1 MSELESSKKLV
12 IDAYEAGDSKALVVG
27 LLKLQKTT
35 IRKYLAEKNEVVF
48 ANDSEGLNSKIETA
62 KKHFIDAYE
71 AGDSEALVSGLLKLQ
86 KTTIRK
92 YLAEKKEV
100 VFANN
105 SEGLN
110 SKIATAEKHVID
122 AYEAGD
128 SEALVVALDAML
140 KANIEI
146 HQSIKRSNVIEDNG
160 PSLISALEQLRLKL
174 LDLTGR
180 NRLINFKHTPGKS
193 LQFVEG
199 NPAAIYTKLVENT
212 NGSISIH
219 GLPEPAR
226 SDWVEFHGR
235 LQRPE
240 PREWAKSKSVSTT
253 YDILVE
259 SSDQWNVRAL
269 IYPDDLAKHCRKI
282 EREAML
288 AIEET
293 GANML
298 FLVLGFLEFPEQ
310 RDSDKSFTA
319 PLISLP
325 VSLQK
330 KEVAG
335 IQQFSLQYTGD
346 DISENLSLREKL
358 RNDFGLVLPELAE
371 EQIDINGYFSEV
383 QAIIKN
389 QHGFAVKHRVS
400 LCLLSFSN
408 MLLVR
413 DLDPTK
419 WPSNGDKNSLIDH
432 PIVREVFE
440 GRADD
445 GGAGFSLA
453 EEHLV
458 EEGPGAS
465 IPLVYDADSS
475 QHSALIDVLSLKK
488 NLVIEGPPGT
498 GKSQTITNLIAA
510 CLAEGKKVLF
520 VAEKLAALDVV
531 KNRLSLAGLDP
542 FVLELHSNKTNKKR
556 VLEEIAKRTT
566 FRPNDSVD
574 LPRLQRQ
581 LEAHR
586 QDLKTYS
593 DLINSSSHN
602 AFGLTLHEIM
612 WRAEKHRQGLRNTVS
627 NKERMLSQITISDAM
642 QISQFEFAR
651 RMDALGYLSTQYESI
666 GCFDASCAFW
676 GFYPE
681 RLIPGDEIRIT
692 QLFEAADDW
701 GQALVDASKHLSQI
715 LGGPV
720 HKLSLAFSGKQL
732 AALKHLLE
740 TANQQLPLH
749 LIPGFF
755 EDDKTGATAA
765 KKIEAFAK
773 EIEQFHHLKSVVK
786 LALKVELSVTKSG
799 ADDLK
804 SLKIYADRLGTEL
817 GTLNELQSLH
827 QQLVDMTGK
836 LSAANAAV
844 ISFLDR
850 KNIPY
855 DGSKQKLEQ
864 LLSFTDLILDT
875 PEEHFHLQTPGL
887 TRDGAVQA
895 IDQLLALQAE
905 WTGLEKELDDT
916 LYVDT
921 LPHEEEIKEAILTLR
936 EGDAWYRIF
945 QSRWRKAIGLHKA
958 LQRTKLTIP
967 RQKQLEQLEH
977 IIKLLGLKEQWKS
990 SPTWTRFIGLPVPAI
1005 PYPLEEYL
1013 SLAKW
1018 NRRIK
1023 VASEDIQA
1031 ALIDP
1036 ISFTASQARALRRDF
1051 STVKVEITTAIA
1063 AFEGINKKLK
1073 LLSMVSRSHLI
1084 ETAIE
1089 QTGRFTQAIKK
1100 QLAWLELY
1108 AKREASFTQVLASCS
1123 AALKRA
1129 ELQAQIDANDCVIE
1143 LLGDLYLGVDT
1154 DCSTALEALSFG
1166 QSIDRLELL
1175 PKIKCKLRS
1184 EHPIEGCRTL
1194 VAALEN
1200 VHTGLQNIDNLNNT
1214 LCHFG
1219 KFEIGVWTRAAG
1231 DQDLELFVSAL
1242 HGAIQRAVH
1251 DQDILLPWSQYL
1263 TRRKEAIE
1271 LTLKEFVELLEN
1283 GRIKPAELSNAYAYC
1298 TYSTITRDAF
1308 RNIPKL
1314 SNFTGLRHNQIRDE
1328 FKRIDREII
1337 SLRGKRIAYE
1347 CSRNAL
1353 PPTGRS
1359 GARVDD
1365 RTEMVLLHYLMPQ
1378 QRPRMPLRKI
1388 LTRAGV
1394 SIQALKPC
1402 FMMGPQAV
1410 AQYLTPGAIKFDLVI
1425 MDEASQLKPEE
1436 AIGSIARGGQLV
1448 VVGDP
1453 KQLPP
1458 TSFFSRMSQ
1467 DGESNEDQF
1476 ITTDAESILDIC
1488 SSHFRPTR
1496 SLRWHYRSQH
1506 HSLIAFSN
1514 QSFYR
1519 GNLIIFPSPYGQGGK
1534 LGVRAVYLADAI
1546 YENQTNLREAKRV
1559 VDAVIEHI
1567 SIRPNESLGI
1577 VTLNIKQRD
1586 LVAELLE
1593 ERLRSVRGADKY
1605 REHWISE
1612 GAPLFIK
1619 NLENVQG
1626 DERDAIIISTTFGKP
1641 PGSSAVRQNFGPI
1654 SRQGGWRRLNV
1665 LFTRAKRSIALYTSM
1680 RPEDIVMDGATPDGT
1695 KALRNYLEYART
1707 GSLATVEETGREAD
1721 SDFEISVMDILKQS
1735 GYEVTP
1741 QLGVAGYRIDIA
1753 VKHPDSH
1760 GSYLAA
1766 IECDGATYHSALSVR
1781 DRDRIRQE
1789 ILESLGWRG
1798 RIWRIWSTDWFRT
1811 PRQETE
1817 KLIGF
1822 LNDLRK
1828 SWKPEHARAESWIE
1842 ERSASSE
1849 AEEPGTAK
1857 GEAIQSSAQTEAER
1871 EAVSSVLIETDSDIE
1886 VEVGDIVRYI
1896 DLAKPSDVLTVQITS
1911 EKDDFAHGMFSKSR
1925 PLAQVLLGAL
1935 VGDQVILHLAGAAS
1949 KSFQII
1955 EIQPFDRESRN
1966 SQLLET
1972 VSVQRVLGQPS
1983 SSPSVPSGSRQGRG
1997 RRSTYSSYSERNL
2010 ERLAA
2015 SFDAEILKERGRGG
2029 RLWLVLSDLPEVRE
2043 VLKSW
2048 GFTYAENKGW
2058 WK

>member
-1 MSELESSKKLV
+1 MSDSASSL
-12 IDAYEAGDSKALVVG
+12 
-27 LLKLQKTT
+27 T
-35 IRKYLAEKNEVVF
+35 
-48 ANDSEGLNSKIETA
+48 
-62 KKHFIDAYE
+62 
-71 AGDSEALVSGLLKLQ
+71 
-86 KTTIRK
+86 
-92 YLAEKKEV
+92 
-100 VFANN
+100 
-105 SEGLN
+105 
-110 SKIATAEKHVID
+110 
-122 AYEAGD
+122 
-128 SEALVVALDAML
+128 
-140 KANIEI
+140 
-146 HQSIKRSNVIEDNG
+146 
-160 PSLISALEQLRLKL
+160 SALEQLRLKL

-180 NRLINFKHTPGKS
+180 NRLINFKHTAGKS

-199 NPAAIYTKLVENT
+199 HPAAIYQKLVEAN
-212 NGSISIH
+212 NKASISVL

-226 SDWVEFHGR
+226 RDWVERNGR

-240 PREWAKSKSVSTT
+240 PREWAKSAGVSTG
-253 YDILVE
+253 YDISGAGEDSDE
-259 SSDQWNVRAL
+259 SNVRAL
-269 IYPDDLAKHCRKI
+269 MYPDDLAKHCRKI
-282 EREAML
+282 EREATL

-298 FLVLGFLEFPEQ
+298 FLVLGFLEFPDQ
-310 RDSDKSFTA
+310 RDSDKTFTA
-319 PLISLP
+319 PLISVP

-371 EQIDINGYFSEV
+371 EQIDVNGYFAEI
-383 QAIIKN
+383 QAIIKK
-389 QHGFAVKHRVS
+389 QPGFALKHRVS

-419 WPSNGDKNSLIDH
+419 WPSNGDENSLIDH

-520 VAEKLAALDVV
+520 VAEKLAALEVV

-566 FRPNDSVD
+566 FRPNHPND
-574 LPRLQRQ
+574 LPRLQQQ

-586 QDLKTYS
+586 KDLKAYT
-593 DLINSSSHN
+593 DLINSIAHN
-602 AFGLTLHEIM
+602 AFGLTLHQIM
-612 WRAEKHRQGLRNTVS
+612 WRAEKHRQGLS
-627 NKERMLSQITISDAM
+627 NEESMLSQINISDAT
-642 QISQFEFAR
+642 QISEFEFGR
-651 RMDALGYLSTQYESI
+651 RMDCLGYLGSQYKSV
-666 GCFDASCAFW
+666 GGFDASCTFW

-681 RLIPGDEIRIT
+681 RLIPGDEVKLT
-692 QLFEAADDW
+692 QLFEAADGW
-701 GQALVDASKHLSQI
+701 GQALVDASKHFSQV
-715 LGGPV
+715 LGGRV
-720 HKLSLAFSGKQL
+720 HNLSLSFSGEQL
-732 AALKHLLE
+732 AMLKHLLE

-755 EDDKTGATAA
+755 EDDETGAAAA
-765 KKIEAFAK
+765 KTIEAFAK
-773 EIEQFHHLKSVVK
+773 QVEQFHSLEGAVK
-786 LALKVELSVTKSG
+786 AALKLESSVTKSG

-804 SLKIYADRLGTEL
+804 SLKRQADSLGAEL
-817 GTLNELQSLH
+817 GTLNELRSLH
-827 QQLVDMTGK
+827 QQLVETAGK
-836 LSAANAAV
+836 LSAANMAV
-844 ISFLDR
+844 ISFLGG

-864 LLSFTDLILDT
+864 LLSFTDLILDA

-905 WTGLEKELDDT
+905 WTGLEKELGDS

-921 LPHEEEIKEAILTLR
+921 LPHEGDIKQAILTLR

-945 QSRWRKAIGLHKA
+945 QGRWRKAVGLHKA
-958 LQRTKLTIP
+958 LQRTKLKMP
-967 RQKQLEQLEH
+967 GQKRLEQLEK

-990 SPTWTRFIGLPVPAI
+990 SPTWTQFIGLPAPAT
-1005 PYPLEEYL
+1005 PSPLEGYL
-1013 SLAKW
+1013 ALAKW
-1018 NRRIK
+1018 NRGIK

-1031 ALIDP
+1031 VLIDP
-1036 ISFTASQARALRRDF
+1036 ISFTADQARALRREF
-1051 STVKVEITTAIA
+1051 SAVKLEITTAIS
-1063 AFEGINKKLK
+1063 AFKSINEKLK
-1073 LLSMVSRSHLI
+1073 RLSEFSGSHLI
-1084 ETAIE
+1084 EKVTE
-1089 QTGRFTQAIKK
+1089 KTGEFTEALEDRFE
-1100 QLAWLELY
+1100 WLEL
-1108 AKREASFTQVLASCS
+1108 EARSQATFNQVVTGCD
-1123 AALKRA
+1123 AALERSALKSQI
-1129 ELQAQIDANDCVIE
+1129 QANARVKT
-1143 LLGDLYLGVDT
+1143 LLGELYLGVDT
-1154 DCSTALEALSFG
+1154 DCATAIEALSFG
-1166 QSIDRLELL
+1166 QSIDGLNLS
-1175 PKIKCKLRS
+1175 PQVKYKLRS
-1184 EHPIEGCRTL
+1184 GHPIETCRTL
-1194 VAALEN
+1194 IAALED
-1200 VHTGLQNIDNLNNT
+1200 VHTGLQHVENLIGT
-1214 LCHFG
+1214 LSQFG
-1219 KFEIGVWTRAAG
+1219 TFEMDTWTGAPA
-1231 DQDLELFVSAL
+1231 DEDLELFVSAL
-1242 HGAIQRAVH
+1242 HGAVQKAVQ
-1251 DQDILLPWSQYL
+1251 DQDLLIPWSLYI
-1263 TRRKEAIE
+1263 TRRKEASE
-1271 LTLKEFVELLEN
+1271 LTLNEFVDLLEKK
-1283 GRIKPAELSNAYAYC
+1283 RIKPDELTDAYAYC
-1298 TYSTITRDAF
+1298 TYSTITREAF
-1308 RNIPKL
+1308 RNIPEL
-1314 SNFTGLRHNQIRDE
+1314 GRFTGLKHNQIRDE
-1328 FKRIDREII
+1328 FKRLDREII
-1337 SLRGKRIAYE
+1337 SLRGKAIAYE
-1347 CSRNAL
+1347 CSRKAS
-1353 PPTGRS
+1353 PPPGRS

-1365 RTEMVLLHYLMPQ
+1365 RTEMVLLNYLMPQ
-1378 QRPRMPLRKI
+1378 QRPRMPVRKI
-1388 LTRAGV
+1388 LTRAGG

-1410 AQYLTPGAIKFDLVI
+1410 AQYLAPGVIKFDLVI

-1436 AIGSIARGGQLV
+1436 AIGSVARGGQLV

-1458 TSFFSRMSQ
+1458 TSFFSRMTQ
-1467 DGESNEDQF
+1467 DGDGGDDHF
-1476 ITTDAESILDIC
+1476 TTTDAESILDVC

-1514 QSFYR
+1514 HSFYR

-1559 VDAVIEHI
+1559 VEAVVEHI
-1567 SIRPNESLGI
+1567 ATRPNESLGI

-1586 LVAELLE
+1586 LIAELLE
-1593 ERLRSVRGADKY
+1593 ERLKSVRGADSY
-1605 REHWISE
+1605 RDHWAVE
-1612 GAPLFIK
+1612 GQPLFIK

-1626 DERDAIIISTTFGKP
+1626 DERDAIVISTTFGKP
-1641 PGSSAVRQNFGPI
+1641 AGSSAVRQNFGPI

-1665 LFTRAKRSIALYTSM
+1665 LFTRAKKSIAIYTSL
-1680 RPEDIVMDGATPDGT
+1680 RPEDIVMDGTTPDGT

-1707 GSLATVEETGREAD
+1707 GSLTTYEETDREPD
-1721 SDFEISVMDILKQS
+1721 SDFEISVMDMLKLR

-1753 VKHPDSH
+1753 VKHPDAP

-1766 IECDGATYHSALSVR
+1766 IECDGASYHSALSVR

-1817 KLIGF
+1817 KLISF
-1822 LNDLRK
+1822 LEDQRA
-1828 SWKPEHARAESWIE
+1828 SWKPEHASGESWIE
-1842 ERSASSE
+1842 EGQGAGQSTARVIQEVEQVENTAQ
-1849 AEEPGTAK
+1849 AE
-1857 GEAIQSSAQTEAER
+1857 IER
-1871 EAVSSVLIETDSDIE
+1871 EAVSSVLIDTEDDLEI
-1886 VEVGDIVRYI
+1886 EVGDVIRYV
-1896 DLAKPSDVLTVQITS
+1896 DLANPNDVLTVQITHG
-1911 EKDDFAHGMFSKSR
+1911 KDDFANGIVNESR
-1925 PLAQVLLGAL
+1925 PLAQALLGAV
-1935 VGDQVILHLAGAAS
+1935 VGDEVALHLAGSAS
-1949 KSFQII
+1949 KTFQVI
-1955 EIQPFDRESRN
+1955 EIKR
-1966 SQLLET
+1966 T
-1972 VSVQRVLGQPS
+1972 
-1983 SSPSVPSGSRQGRG
+1983 
-1997 RRSTYSSYSERNL
+1997 
-2010 ERLAA
+2010 
-2015 SFDAEILKERGRGG
+2015 EI
-2029 RLWLVLSDLPEVRE
+2029 
-2043 VLKSW
+2043 
-2048 GFTYAENKGW
+2048 
-2058 WK
+2058 

>member
-1 MSELESSKKLV
+1 MSDSASSL
-12 IDAYEAGDSKALVVG
+12 
-27 LLKLQKTT
+27 T
-35 IRKYLAEKNEVVF
+35 
-48 ANDSEGLNSKIETA
+48 
-62 KKHFIDAYE
+62 
-71 AGDSEALVSGLLKLQ
+71 
-86 KTTIRK
+86 
-92 YLAEKKEV
+92 
-100 VFANN
+100 
-105 SEGLN
+105 
-110 SKIATAEKHVID
+110 
-122 AYEAGD
+122 
-128 SEALVVALDAML
+128 
-140 KANIEI
+140 
-146 HQSIKRSNVIEDNG
+146 
-160 PSLISALEQLRLKL
+160 SALEQLRLKL

-180 NRLINFKHTPGKS
+180 NRLINFKHTAGKS

-199 NPAAIYTKLVENT
+199 HPAAIYQKLVEAN
-212 NGSISIH
+212 NKASISVL

-226 SDWVEFHGR
+226 RDWVERNGR

-240 PREWAKSKSVSTT
+240 PREWAKSAGVSTG
-253 YDILVE
+253 YDISGAGEDSDE
-259 SSDQWNVRAL
+259 SNVRAL
-269 IYPDDLAKHCRKI
+269 MYPDDLAKHCRKI
-282 EREAML
+282 EREATL

-298 FLVLGFLEFPEQ
+298 FLVLGFLEFPDQ
-310 RDSDKSFTA
+310 RDSDKTFTA
-319 PLISLP
+319 PLISVP

-371 EQIDINGYFSEV
+371 EQIDVNGYFAEI
-383 QAIIKN
+383 QAIIKK
-389 QHGFAVKHRVS
+389 QPGFALKHRVS

-413 DLDPTK
+413 DLDPNK
-419 WPSNGDKNSLIDH
+419 WPSNGDENSLIDH

-458 EEGPGAS
+458 EEGPGAI

-520 VAEKLAALDVV
+520 VAEKLAALEVV

-566 FRPNDSVD
+566 FRPNHPND
-574 LPRLQRQ
+574 LPRLQQQ

-586 QDLKTYS
+586 KDLKAYT
-593 DLINSSSHN
+593 DLINSIAHN
-602 AFGLTLHEIM
+602 AFGLTLHQIM
-612 WRAEKHRQGLRNTVS
+612 WRAEKHRQGLS
-627 NKERMLSQITISDAM
+627 NEESLLSQININDAT
-642 QISQFEFAR
+642 QISEFEFGR
-651 RMDALGYLSTQYESI
+651 RMDCLRYLDSQYKSV
-666 GCFDASCAFW
+666 GGFDASCTFW

-681 RLIPGDEIRIT
+681 RLIPGDEVKLT
-692 QLFEAADDW
+692 QLFEAADGW
-701 GQALVDASKHLSQI
+701 GQALVNASKHFSQV
-715 LGGPV
+715 LGGRV
-720 HKLSLAFSGKQL
+720 HNLSLAFSREQMVVL
-732 AALKHLLE
+732 NRLLE

-755 EDDKTGATAA
+755 EDDETGAAAA
-765 KKIEAFAK
+765 KTIEAFAK
-773 EIEQFHHLKSVVK
+773 QVEQFHSLEGAVK
-786 LALKVELSVTKSG
+786 AALKLESSVTKSG
-799 ADDLK
+799 TDDLK
-804 SLKIYADRLGTEL
+804 SLKRQAESLGAEL
-817 GTLNELQSLH
+817 GRLNELQSLH
-827 QQLVDMTGK
+827 QQLVETAAK
-836 LSAANAAV
+836 LSAANMAV
-844 ISFLDR
+844 ISFLGGR
-850 KNIPY
+850 NIPY

-864 LLSFTDLILDT
+864 LLSFTDLVLDS

-895 IDQLLALQAE
+895 IDQLLALQSE
-905 WTGLEKELDDT
+905 WTGLEKELVDS

-921 LPHEEEIKEAILTLR
+921 LPHEGVIKQAILTLR

-945 QSRWRKAIGLHKA
+945 QGRWRKAVGLHKA
-958 LQRTKLTIP
+958 LQRIKLKMP
-967 RQKQLEQLEH
+967 GQKRLEQLEQ
-977 IIKLLGLKEQWKS
+977 IVKLLGLKEQWES
-990 SPTWTRFIGLPVPAI
+990 SPTWTQFIGLPAPAT
-1005 PYPLEEYL
+1005 PSPLEGYL
-1013 SLAKW
+1013 ALAKW
-1018 NRRIK
+1018 NRGIK

-1031 ALIDP
+1031 VLIDP
-1036 ISFTASQARALRRDF
+1036 ISFTADQARALRREF
-1051 STVKVEITTAIA
+1051 SAVKLEITTAIS
-1063 AFEGINKKLK
+1063 AFKTINEKLK
-1073 LLSMVSRSHLI
+1073 RLSEFSGSHLI
-1084 ETAIE
+1084 EKVME
-1089 QTGRFTQAIKK
+1089 KTGEFTVALEDRFE
-1100 QLAWLELY
+1100 WLEL
-1108 AKREASFTQVLASCS
+1108 EARSQATFTQVLNGCD
-1123 AALKRA
+1123 AALERST
-1129 ELQAQIDANDCVIE
+1129 LRSQIQANARVKT
-1143 LLGDLYLGVDT
+1143 LLGELYLGVDT
-1154 DCSTALEALSFG
+1154 DCETAIEALSFG
-1166 QSIDRLELL
+1166 QSIDGLNLS
-1175 PKIKCKLRS
+1175 PQVKYKLRS
-1184 EHPIEGCRTL
+1184 GHPIETCRTL
-1194 VAALEN
+1194 AAALEG
-1200 VHTGLQNIDNLNNT
+1200 VYTGLQHVENLVVT
-1214 LCHFG
+1214 LSQFG
-1219 KFEIGVWTRAAG
+1219 KFEMDTWTGAPA
-1231 DQDLELFVSAL
+1231 DEDLELFVSAL
-1242 HGAIQRAVH
+1242 HGAVQKAVQ
-1251 DQDILLPWSQYL
+1251 DQDILIPWSLYI
-1263 TRRKEAIE
+1263 TRRKEASE
-1271 LTLKEFVELLEN
+1271 LTLTEFVERLEKK
-1283 GRIKPAELSNAYAYC
+1283 RIKSDELTDAYAYC

-1308 RNIPKL
+1308 RNIPEL
-1314 SNFTGLRHNQIRDE
+1314 GRFTGLKHNQIRDE
-1328 FKRIDREII
+1328 FKRLDREII
-1337 SLRGKRIAYE
+1337 SLRGKAIAYE
-1347 CSRNAL
+1347 CSRKAS
-1353 PPTGRS
+1353 PPPGRS

-1365 RTEMVLLHYLMPQ
+1365 RTEMVLLNYLMPQ
-1378 QRPRMPLRKI
+1378 QRPRMPVRKI
-1388 LTRAGV
+1388 LTRAGG

-1410 AQYLTPGAIKFDLVI
+1410 AQYLTPGVIKFDLII

-1467 DGESNEDQF
+1467 DGDGSDDQF
-1476 ITTDAESILDIC
+1476 TTTDAESILDVC

-1559 VDAVIEHI
+1559 VDAVVEHI
-1567 SIRPNESLGI
+1567 ATRPNESLGI

-1586 LVAELLE
+1586 LIAELLE
-1593 ERLRSVRGADKY
+1593 ERLRSVRGADTY
-1605 REHWISE
+1605 RENWITE

-1654 SRQGGWRRLNV
+1654 SLQGGWRRLNV

-1680 RPEDIVMDGATPDGT
+1680 RPEDIVMDGTTPDGT

-1721 SDFEISVMDILKQS
+1721 SDFEISVMDMLKQR

-1753 VKHPDSH
+1753 VKHPDSQ

-1766 IECDGATYHSALSVR
+1766 IECDGATYHSAMSVR

-1817 KLIGF
+1817 KLISF
-1822 LNDLRK
+1822 LEDLRE
-1828 SWKPEHARAESWIE
+1828 SWKPQHASGEAWIE
-1842 ERSASSE
+1842 EGQGAGQPTTNTPQIVVQIE
-1849 AEEPGTAK
+1849 NTAQ
-1857 GEAIQSSAQTEAER
+1857 AVIDR
-1871 EAVSSVLIETDSDIE
+1871 EAVSAVLIDTEDDLEI
-1886 VEVGDIVRYI
+1886 EVGDVVRYV
-1896 DLAKPSDVLTVQITS
+1896 DLSNSNDVLTVQITS
-1911 EKDDFAHGMFSKSR
+1911 GRDDFSNGIVNESR
-1925 PLAQVLLGAL
+1925 PLAQALLGAV
-1935 VGDQVILHLAGAAS
+1935 VGDEIALHLTGSASKTFQVI
-1949 KSFQII
+1949 
-1955 EIQPFDRESRN
+1955 EIKRTE
-1966 SQLLET
+1966 
-1972 VSVQRVLGQPS
+1972 
-1983 SSPSVPSGSRQGRG
+1983 
-1997 RRSTYSSYSERNL
+1997 
-2010 ERLAA
+2010 
-2015 SFDAEILKERGRGG
+2015 K
-2029 RLWLVLSDLPEVRE
+2029 
-2043 VLKSW
+2043 
-2048 GFTYAENKGW
+2048 
-2058 WK
+2058 

>member
-1 MSELESSKKLV
+1 MS
-12 IDAYEAGDSKALVVG
+12 DSASPL
-27 LLKLQKTT
+27 T
-35 IRKYLAEKNEVVF
+35 
-48 ANDSEGLNSKIETA
+48 
-62 KKHFIDAYE
+62 
-71 AGDSEALVSGLLKLQ
+71 
-86 KTTIRK
+86 
-92 YLAEKKEV
+92 
-100 VFANN
+100 
-105 SEGLN
+105 
-110 SKIATAEKHVID
+110 
-122 AYEAGD
+122 
-128 SEALVVALDAML
+128 
-140 KANIEI
+140 
-146 HQSIKRSNVIEDNG
+146 
-160 PSLISALEQLRLKL
+160 SALEQLRLKL

-180 NRLINFKHTPGKS
+180 NRLINFKHTAGKS

-199 NPAAIYTKLVENT
+199 HPAAICQKLVEANNKAT
-212 NGSISIH
+212 ISVL

-226 SDWVEFHGR
+226 RDWVERNGR

-240 PREWAKSKSVSTT
+240 PRDWAKSAGVSTG
-253 YDILVE
+253 YDISGEGDDSDE
-259 SSDQWNVRAL
+259 SNVRAL
-269 IYPDDLAKHCRKI
+269 MYPDDLAKHCRKI
-282 EREAML
+282 EREATL

-298 FLVLGFLEFPEQ
+298 FLVLGFLEFPDQ

-319 PLISLP
+319 PLISVP
-325 VSLQK
+325 VTLLK

-346 DISENLSLREKL
+346 DISENLSLRAKL

-371 EQIDINGYFSEV
+371 EQIDVNGYFAEI
-383 QAIIKN
+383 QEIIKK
-389 QHGFAVKHRVS
+389 QPGFAVKHRVS

-419 WPSNGDKNSLIDH
+419 WPSNGDENALIDH

-440 GRADD
+440 GSADD

-520 VAEKLAALDVV
+520 VAEKLAALEVV

-566 FRPNDSVD
+566 FRPSHPND
-574 LPRLQRQ
+574 LPRLQQQ

-586 QDLKTYS
+586 KDLKTYT
-593 DLINSSSHN
+593 DLINSIAHN
-602 AFGLTLHEIM
+602 AFGLTLHQIM
-612 WRAEKHRQGLRNTVS
+612 WRAEKHRQGLS
-627 NKERMLSQITISDAM
+627 SEESMLSQINISDAT
-642 QISQFEFAR
+642 QISEFEFGR
-651 RMDALGYLSTQYESI
+651 RMDCLGYLGSQYKSV
-666 GCFDASCAFW
+666 GGFDESCAFW

-681 RLIPGDEIRIT
+681 RLIPGDEVKLA
-692 QLFEAADDW
+692 QLFETADDW
-701 GQALVDASKHLSQI
+701 AKALVDASKHLSQV
-715 LGGPV
+715 LGGRV
-720 HKLSLAFSGKQL
+720 HNLTLAFSGEQL
-732 AALKHLLE
+732 TVLKRLLE

-755 EDDKTGATAA
+755 EDDESGAAAA
-765 KKIEAFAK
+765 KTIEAFAK
-773 EIEQFHHLKSVVK
+773 QVEEFHTLEGAVK
-786 LALKVELSVTKSG
+786 TALKLESSVTKPCL
-799 ADDLK
+799 DDLK
-804 SLKIYADRLGTEL
+804 SLKRQADSLGAEL

-827 QQLVDMTGK
+827 QQLVETAGK
-836 LSAANAAV
+836 LSAANVAV
-844 ISFLDR
+844 ISFIAE

-864 LLSFTDLILDT
+864 LLSFTDLILDA

-905 WTGLEKELDDT
+905 WTGLEKELGDS

-921 LPHEEEIKEAILTLR
+921 LPHEGDIKQAILTLR

-945 QSRWRKAIGLHKA
+945 QGHWRKAVGLHKA
-958 LQRTKLTIP
+958 LQRTKLKMP
-967 RQKQLEQLEH
+967 GHKRLEQLEK
-977 IIKLLGLKEQWKS
+977 IIKLLSLKEQWKS
-990 SPTWTRFIGLPVPAI
+990 SPTWTQFIGLPAPAT
-1005 PYPLEEYL
+1005 PSPLEGYL
-1013 SLAKW
+1013 ALAKW
-1018 NRRIK
+1018 NRGIK

-1031 ALIDP
+1031 VLIDP
-1036 ISFTASQARALRRDF
+1036 ISFTADQARSLRREF
-1051 STVKVEITTAIA
+1051 SAVKLEITTAIS
-1063 AFEGINKKLK
+1063 AFKSINEKLK
-1073 LLSMVSRSHLI
+1073 RLSEFSGSHLI
-1084 ETAIE
+1084 DKVLGK
-1089 QTGRFTQAIKK
+1089 TGEFASALKDRFE
-1100 QLAWLELY
+1100 WLEL
-1108 AKREASFTQVLASCS
+1108 EARSQATFIQVVTGCD
-1123 AALKRA
+1123 AALERSALKS
-1129 ELQAQIDANDCVIE
+1129 QIQANDRVKA
-1143 LLGDLYLGVDT
+1143 LLGDLYMGVDT
-1154 DCSTALEALSFG
+1154 DCSTAVEALSFG
-1166 QSIDRLELL
+1166 QSIDGLNLS
-1175 PKIKCKLRS
+1175 PQIKYKLRAG
-1184 EHPIEGCRTL
+1184 HPIEGCRTL
-1194 VAALEN
+1194 VAALED
-1200 VHTGLQNIDNLNNT
+1200 VHTGLQHVENLNST
-1214 LCHFG
+1214 LSQFG
-1219 KFEIGVWTRAAG
+1219 KFEIDIWTGAPA
-1231 DQDLELFVSAL
+1231 DEDLELFASAL
-1242 HGAIQRAVH
+1242 HAAVQKTVQ
-1251 DQDILLPWSQYL
+1251 DQDILIPWSLYL
-1263 TRRKEAIE
+1263 TRRKEASD
-1271 LTLKEFVELLEN
+1271 LTLNDFVELLEQK
-1283 GRIKPAELSNAYAYC
+1283 RIKPDELTDAYAYC
-1298 TYSTITRDAF
+1298 TYSTVTRDAF
-1308 RNIPKL
+1308 RNIPEL
-1314 SNFTGLRHNQIRDE
+1314 GRFTGLKHNQIRDE
-1328 FKRIDREII
+1328 FKRLDREII
-1337 SLRGKRIAYE
+1337 SLRGKAITYE
-1347 CSRNAL
+1347 CSRKAS
-1353 PPTGRS
+1353 PPPGKS

-1365 RTEMVLLHYLMPQ
+1365 RTEMVLLNYLMPQ
-1378 QRPRMPLRKI
+1378 QRPRMPVRKI
-1388 LTRAGV
+1388 LTRAGG

-1410 AQYLTPGAIKFDLVI
+1410 AQYLTPGVIKFDLVI

-1476 ITTDAESILDIC
+1476 TTTDAESILDVC

-1559 VDAVIEHI
+1559 VDAVVEHI
-1567 SIRPNESLGI
+1567 ANRPNESLGI

-1586 LVAELLE
+1586 LIAELLE
-1593 ERLRSVRGADKY
+1593 ERLRSVRGADTY
-1605 REHWISE
+1605 RENWITE

-1680 RPEDIVMDGATPDGT
+1680 RPEDIVMDGTTPDGT
-1695 KALRNYLEYART
+1695 KALRNYLEFART

-1721 SDFEISVMDILKQS
+1721 SDFEISVMDVLKQR

-1753 VKHPDSH
+1753 VKHPDSQ

-1817 KLIGF
+1817 KLISF
-1822 LNDLRK
+1822 LEDLRQ
-1828 SWKPEHARAESWIE
+1828 SWKPEHASGEAWIE
-1842 ERSASSE
+1842 EGQGAGQPATRATQE
-1849 AEEPGTAK
+1849 VEQIENTAQAE
-1857 GEAIQSSAQTEAER
+1857 IDR
-1871 EAVSSVLIETDSDIE
+1871 EAVSSVLIDTEDDLEI
-1886 VEVGDIVRYI
+1886 EVGDVIRYV
-1896 DLAKPSDVLTVQITS
+1896 DLAQPNDVLTVQITQG
-1911 EKDDFAHGMFSKSR
+1911 KDDFANGIVNENR
-1925 PLAQVLLGAL
+1925 PLAQALLGAV
-1935 VGDQVILHLAGAAS
+1935 VGDEVLLHLAGSTS
-1949 KSFQII
+1949 KTFQIK
-1955 EIQPFDRESRN
+1955 EIKRKQ
-1966 SQLLET
+1966 
-1972 VSVQRVLGQPS
+1972 
-1983 SSPSVPSGSRQGRG
+1983 
-1997 RRSTYSSYSERNL
+1997 
-2010 ERLAA
+2010 
-2015 SFDAEILKERGRGG
+2015 
-2029 RLWLVLSDLPEVRE
+2029 
-2043 VLKSW
+2043 
-2048 GFTYAENKGW
+2048 
-2058 WK
+2058 

>member
-1 MSELESSKKLV
+1 MSDSASSL
-12 IDAYEAGDSKALVVG
+12 
-27 LLKLQKTT
+27 T
-35 IRKYLAEKNEVVF
+35 
-48 ANDSEGLNSKIETA
+48 
-62 KKHFIDAYE
+62 
-71 AGDSEALVSGLLKLQ
+71 
-86 KTTIRK
+86 
-92 YLAEKKEV
+92 
-100 VFANN
+100 
-105 SEGLN
+105 
-110 SKIATAEKHVID
+110 
-122 AYEAGD
+122 
-128 SEALVVALDAML
+128 
-140 KANIEI
+140 
-146 HQSIKRSNVIEDNG
+146 
-160 PSLISALEQLRLKL
+160 SALEQLRLKL

-180 NRLINFKHTPGKS
+180 NRLINFKHTAGKS

-199 NPAAIYTKLVENT
+199 HPAAIYQKLVEAN
-212 NGSISIH
+212 NKASISVL

-226 SDWVEFHGR
+226 RDWVERNGR

-240 PREWAKSKSVSTT
+240 PREWAKSAGVSTG
-253 YDILVE
+253 YDISGAGEDSDE
-259 SSDQWNVRAL
+259 SNVRAL
-269 IYPDDLAKHCRKI
+269 MYPDDLAKHCRKI
-282 EREAML
+282 EREATL

-298 FLVLGFLEFPEQ
+298 FLVLGFLEFPDQ
-310 RDSDKSFTA
+310 RDSDKTFTA
-319 PLISLP
+319 PLISVP

-371 EQIDINGYFSEV
+371 EQIDVNGYFAEI
-383 QAIIKN
+383 QAIIKK
-389 QHGFAVKHRVS
+389 QPGFALKHRVS

-413 DLDPTK
+413 DLDPNK
-419 WPSNGDKNSLIDH
+419 WPSNGDENSLIDH

-458 EEGPGAS
+458 EEGPGAI

-520 VAEKLAALDVV
+520 VAEKLAALEVV

-566 FRPNDSVD
+566 FRPNHPND
-574 LPRLQRQ
+574 LPRLQQQ

-586 QDLKTYS
+586 KDLKAYT
-593 DLINSSSHN
+593 DLINSIAHN
-602 AFGLTLHEIM
+602 AFGLTLHQIM
-612 WRAEKHRQGLRNTVS
+612 WRAEKHRQGLS
-627 NKERMLSQITISDAM
+627 NEESLLSQININDAT
-642 QISQFEFAR
+642 QISEFEFGR
-651 RMDALGYLSTQYESI
+651 RMDCLRYLDSQYKSV
-666 GCFDASCAFW
+666 GGFDASCTFW

-681 RLIPGDEIRIT
+681 RLIPGDEVKLT
-692 QLFEAADDW
+692 QLFEAADGW
-701 GQALVDASKHLSQI
+701 GQALVNASKHFSQV
-715 LGGPV
+715 LGGRV
-720 HKLSLAFSGKQL
+720 HNLSLAFSREQMVVL
-732 AALKHLLE
+732 NRLLE

-755 EDDKTGATAA
+755 EDDETGAAAA
-765 KKIEAFAK
+765 KTIEAFAK
-773 EIEQFHHLKSVVK
+773 QVEQFHSLEGAVK
-786 LALKVELSVTKSG
+786 AALKLESSVTKSG
-799 ADDLK
+799 TDDLK
-804 SLKIYADRLGTEL
+804 SLKRQAESLGAEL
-817 GTLNELQSLH
+817 GRLNELQSLH
-827 QQLVDMTGK
+827 QQLVETAAK
-836 LSAANAAV
+836 LSAANMAV
-844 ISFLDR
+844 ISFLGGR
-850 KNIPY
+850 NIPY

-864 LLSFTDLILDT
+864 LLSFTDLVLDS

-895 IDQLLALQAE
+895 IDQLLALQSE
-905 WTGLEKELDDT
+905 WTGLEKELVDS

-921 LPHEEEIKEAILTLR
+921 LPHEGVIKQAILTLR

-945 QSRWRKAIGLHKA
+945 QGRWRKAVGLHKA
-958 LQRTKLTIP
+958 LQRIKLKMP
-967 RQKQLEQLEH
+967 GQKRLEQLEQ
-977 IIKLLGLKEQWKS
+977 IVKLLGLKEQWES
-990 SPTWTRFIGLPVPAI
+990 SPTWTQFIGLPAPAT
-1005 PYPLEEYL
+1005 PSPLEGYL
-1013 SLAKW
+1013 ALAKW
-1018 NRRIK
+1018 NRGIK

-1031 ALIDP
+1031 VLIDP
-1036 ISFTASQARALRRDF
+1036 ISFTADQARALRREF
-1051 STVKVEITTAIA
+1051 SAVKLEITTAIS
-1063 AFEGINKKLK
+1063 AFKTINEKLK
-1073 LLSMVSRSHLI
+1073 RLSEFSGSHLI
-1084 ETAIE
+1084 EKVME
-1089 QTGRFTQAIKK
+1089 KTGEFTVALEDRFE
-1100 QLAWLELY
+1100 WLEL
-1108 AKREASFTQVLASCS
+1108 EARSQATFTQVLNGCD
-1123 AALKRA
+1123 AALERST
-1129 ELQAQIDANDCVIE
+1129 LRSQIQANARVKT
-1143 LLGDLYLGVDT
+1143 LLGELYLGVDT
-1154 DCSTALEALSFG
+1154 DCETAIEALSFG
-1166 QSIDRLELL
+1166 QSIDGLNLS
-1175 PKIKCKLRS
+1175 PQVKYKLRS
-1184 EHPIEGCRTL
+1184 GHPIETCRTL
-1194 VAALEN
+1194 AAALEG
-1200 VHTGLQNIDNLNNT
+1200 VYTGLQHVENLVVT
-1214 LCHFG
+1214 LSQFG
-1219 KFEIGVWTRAAG
+1219 KFEMDTWTGAPA
-1231 DQDLELFVSAL
+1231 DEDLELFVSAL
-1242 HGAIQRAVH
+1242 HGAVQKAVQ
-1251 DQDILLPWSQYL
+1251 DQDILIPWSLYI
-1263 TRRKEAIE
+1263 TRRKEASE
-1271 LTLKEFVELLEN
+1271 LTLTEFVERLEKK
-1283 GRIKPAELSNAYAYC
+1283 RIKSDELTDAYAYC

-1308 RNIPKL
+1308 RNIPEL
-1314 SNFTGLRHNQIRDE
+1314 GRFTGLKHNQIRDE
-1328 FKRIDREII
+1328 FKRLDREII
-1337 SLRGKRIAYE
+1337 SLRGKAIAYE
-1347 CSRNAL
+1347 CSRKAS
-1353 PPTGRS
+1353 PPPGRS

-1365 RTEMVLLHYLMPQ
+1365 RTEMVLLNYLMPQ
-1378 QRPRMPLRKI
+1378 QRPRMPVRKI
-1388 LTRAGV
+1388 LTRAGG

-1410 AQYLTPGAIKFDLVI
+1410 AQYLTPGVIKFDLII

-1467 DGESNEDQF
+1467 DGDGSDDQF
-1476 ITTDAESILDIC
+1476 TTTDAESILDVC

-1559 VDAVIEHI
+1559 VDAVVEHI
-1567 SIRPNESLGI
+1567 ATRPNESLGI

-1586 LVAELLE
+1586 LIAELLE
-1593 ERLRSVRGADKY
+1593 ERLRSVRGADTY
-1605 REHWISE
+1605 RENWITE

-1680 RPEDIVMDGATPDGT
+1680 RPEDIVMDGTTPDGT

-1721 SDFEISVMDILKQS
+1721 SDFEISVMDMLKQR

-1753 VKHPDSH
+1753 VKHPDSQ

-1766 IECDGATYHSALSVR
+1766 IECDGATYHSAMSVR

-1817 KLIGF
+1817 KLISF
-1822 LNDLRK
+1822 LEDLRE
-1828 SWKPEHARAESWIE
+1828 SWKPQHASGEAWIE
-1842 ERSASSE
+1842 EGQGAGQPTTNTPQIVVQIE
-1849 AEEPGTAK
+1849 NTAQ
-1857 GEAIQSSAQTEAER
+1857 AVIDR
-1871 EAVSSVLIETDSDIE
+1871 EAVSAVLIDTEDDLEI
-1886 VEVGDIVRYI
+1886 EVGDVVRYV
-1896 DLAKPSDVLTVQITS
+1896 DLSNSNDVLTVQITS
-1911 EKDDFAHGMFSKSR
+1911 GRDDFSNGIVNESR
-1925 PLAQVLLGAL
+1925 PLAQALLGAV
-1935 VGDQVILHLAGAAS
+1935 VGDEIALHLTGSASKTFQVI
-1949 KSFQII
+1949 
-1955 EIQPFDRESRN
+1955 EIKRTE
-1966 SQLLET
+1966 
-1972 VSVQRVLGQPS
+1972 
-1983 SSPSVPSGSRQGRG
+1983 
-1997 RRSTYSSYSERNL
+1997 
-2010 ERLAA
+2010 
-2015 SFDAEILKERGRGG
+2015 K
-2029 RLWLVLSDLPEVRE
+2029 
-2043 VLKSW
+2043 
-2048 GFTYAENKGW
+2048 
-2058 WK
+2058 